1 MGQID
6 QGHRLTFTVY
16 VRKVNCLV
24 ELLLCIDM
32 FSYRLGEKLKIEGDT
47 TFTKE
52 TQNVWSESTA
62 SEETREQLSVPQFI
76 EFNL

>member
-1 MGQID
+1 
-6 QGHRLTFTVY
+6 
-16 VRKVNCLV
+16 
-24 ELLLCIDM
+24 M